1 MTATN
6 PDGSASAQSDETATV
21 AAASSPA
28 PPRNTERPT
37 ISGTARVG
45 QQLTANEG
53 SWTGNPTAF
62 AFQWQRC
69 DAVAALQMF
78 GEKTTP
84 AVEKTFLVVL
94 EEASRA
100 PIRLWKPKSHPF
112 GQGRALSA

>member
-1 MTATN
+1 M
-6 PDGSASAQSDETATV
+6 
-21 AAASSPA
+21 
-28 PPRNTERPT
+28 
-37 ISGTARVG
+37 G

-94 EEASRA
+94 EEASRVSA
-100 PIRLWKPKSHPF
+100 ETDPVVEAKSHPF